1 MGDRYGS
8 RGGGDREDPEKRI
21 YVGGLDYG
29 AETRDLED
37 AFSKYGRVE
46 DAHIVIDKETDR
58 PRGFAFVTFSSSAE
72 AADAVEGCTDM
83 EILGRRVNVAL
94 SRPRGG
100 GGGGGGF
107 RGSRGGGGGRGG
119 GRDYG
124 NSDRSYQSRD
134 RDGGS
139 GGYRGRSSRGGGGGG
154 YRGGSSS
161 YRGGGGS
168 YGGSGGG
175 GGGRDRY

>member
-107 RGSRGGGGGRGG
+107 RGSRGGGRGG

-139 GGYRGRSSRGGGGGG
+139 GGYRGRSSRGGGGG

>member
-94 SRPRGG
+94 SRPSGG

-107 RGSRGGGGGRGG
+107 RGSRGGGRGG

-139 GGYRGRSSRGGGGGG
+139 GGYRGRSSRGGGGG